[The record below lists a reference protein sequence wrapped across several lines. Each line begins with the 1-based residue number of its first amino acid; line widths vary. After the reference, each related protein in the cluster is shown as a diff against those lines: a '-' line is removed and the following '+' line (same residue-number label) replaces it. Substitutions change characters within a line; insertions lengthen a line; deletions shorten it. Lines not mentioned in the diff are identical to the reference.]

1 MNDIDARAVPALG
14 GHYGEF
20 RVVSRSAWM
29 RVQEKGDDAI
39 FDTAF
44 EAETMAW
51 RAAKA
56 AGFGFIRAD
65 IEMPTSGPVISAARA
80 AAEKLF
86 RKSDA
91 AS

>member
-20 RVVSRSAWM
+20 RVVSRSAWI
-29 RVQEKGDDAI
+29 RVQENGDDAI

-56 AGFGFIRAD
+56 AGFGYIRAD
-65 IEMPTSGPVISAARA
+65 IEIPTASTPVSVARA
-80 AAEKLF
+80 AAEKYF
-86 RKSDA
+86 RKSGDA
-91 AS
+91 Q